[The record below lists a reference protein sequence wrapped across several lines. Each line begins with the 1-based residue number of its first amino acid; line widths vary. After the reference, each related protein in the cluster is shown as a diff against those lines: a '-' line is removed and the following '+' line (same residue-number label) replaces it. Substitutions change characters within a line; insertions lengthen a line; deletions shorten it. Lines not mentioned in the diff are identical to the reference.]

1 MGRANGLHIGAR
13 RRGGPYKAC
22 LIGWRHTTQ
31 VWVYAARK
39 RQLRSL
45 GVPGLILRVLGTFD
59 DADVVPVCGGNDEK
73 SWGWSLADVVSTGHV
88 NNRNRSNSVL
98 ATRDYSFC
106 CRASSPNTM
115 VGIGQGRSTVSAV

>member
-1 MGRANGLHIGAR
+1 MPLEPQGTAISGAS
-13 RRGGPYKAC
+13 KAPKSP
-22 LIGWRHTTQ
+22 I
-31 VWVYAARK
+31 
-39 RQLRSL
+39 
-45 GVPGLILRVLGTFD
+45 RVLGTFD